1 MPAWPGGPCPDCG
14 DEMPPRVLRCR
25 TCGALLNTELQ
36 PGVIEAP
43 EFVLLP
49 EVSPVTDIT
58 ANGYFIGCPNCEK
71 ELRIASKYQGA
82 TVQCKICTAP
92 FKFEL
97 TNPAIR
103 RIAVYA
109 DCPHCKKELRVA
121 VKYLGKKVG
130 CKHCEAAIRVA
141 EPGRETV

>member
-14 DEMPPRVLRCR
+14 DDMPARVLRCR
-25 TCGALLNTELQ
+25 TCGVLLNPELQ
-36 PGVIEAP
+36 PAVIEAP
-43 EFVLLP
+43 EFQLLP
-49 EVSPVTDIT
+49 EVVLVSDVA

-71 ELRIASKYQGA
+71 ELRIAAKYLKQ

-92 FKFEL
+92 FRFDL
-97 TNPAIR
+97 ADPAIR

-109 DCPHCKKELRVA
+109 DCPHCRKELRVA

-130 CKHCEAAIRVA
+130 CKHCDQAIRVSA
-141 EPGRETV
+141 PDWTSA